1 MKMIDDVII
10 IGIDSGY
17 GNIKTANC
25 CFPASVS
32 AYDKEPVFKENLLV
46 YESKFYLIG
55 EGHKEFLA
63 DKTRD
68 LDYYVL
74 ALAAIA
80 RELNIRKMTC
90 GKIRIAAGLPLT
102 WVSGQRD
109 EFRDYLM
116 QNRTVDFSFR
126 SVSYHV
132 EIVGV
137 DVFPQGFAAVADRLS
152 DFRGVNMICDIGNGT
167 MNIMFINDKKP
178 VSGNMFTEKYGT
190 HQCLLAVR
198 ENVMRAHHTTVDEAI
213 INRVFRFG
221 TADIKED
228 FAMIDET
235 AQRMAND
242 GGLFQSY
249 LDVQARFDRYSVGN
263 AVLITAQKADATQL
277 SDFKGWKNNGVF
289 IKKGE
294 SGIVLLEPG
303 EEYTKEDGTVGVSY
317 NSKKVFDI
325 SQTTAKAKDR
335 PAMKRDERQLLKA
348 IIHNAPCP
356 IEISQ
361 KLPENINAVY
371 RPDDKKIYVRPGLE
385 AGDIFRGISQELA
398 HAHLD
403 SGAYKRS
410 DHAFTAYCVSY
421 VLCSRYNVPKD
432 MFRFDRLPEGF
443 STMDARSVR
452 NELSKIRDVAN
463 EISSDMAKVLDKSMK
478 PKERR
483 DEAR

>member
-1 MKMIDDVII
+1 MGSLIYYGALFLAKVLDNALSTTKTILIQRSRWLLAGIAVVLSDFIYFWLTKRIVSGDNNWAILIVSLAGGVGCALACLFSEKLSKDRTYVNVIMSDNLRA
-10 IGIDSGY
+10 IDSGY

-32 AYDKEPVFKENLLV
+32 TYAKEPVFKENLLV
-46 YESKFYLIG
+46 FESKFYLIG

-63 DKTRD
+63 DKTKD

-109 EFRDYLM
+109 EFRDYLL
-116 QNRTVDFSFR
+116 QNKAVDFSFR
-126 SVSYHV
+126 NVSYHV

-228 FAMIDET
+228 YLKTITDT
-235 AQRMAND
+235 ATDYVEGIFQRLREHEYNPELMRLYVLGGGSCLIRNFGVYDASRVTIND
-242 GGLFQSY
+242 DICATAKGYEY
-249 LDVQARFDRYSVGN
+249 LAYVN
-263 AVLITAQKADATQL
+263 LL
-277 SDFKGWKNNGVF
+277 KNG
-289 IKKGE
+289 
-294 SGIVLLEPG
+294 GIV
-303 EEYTKEDGTVGVSY
+303 
-317 NSKKVFDI
+317 
-325 SQTTAKAKDR
+325 
-335 PAMKRDERQLLKA
+335 
-348 IIHNAPCP
+348 
-356 IEISQ
+356 
-361 KLPENINAVY
+361 
-371 RPDDKKIYVRPGLE
+371 
-385 AGDIFRGISQELA
+385 
-398 HAHLD
+398 
-403 SGAYKRS
+403 
-410 DHAFTAYCVSY
+410 
-421 VLCSRYNVPKD
+421 
-432 MFRFDRLPEGF
+432 
-443 STMDARSVR
+443 
-452 NELSKIRDVAN
+452 
-463 EISSDMAKVLDKSMK
+463 
-478 PKERR
+478 
-483 DEAR
+483 

>member
-1 MKMIDDVII
+1 MIEVIGEEKSTFHFCDSIGFREVDFDPDMTEPLKEKIIKVVLCEPGKVARVAEIGTELSDLQRVVGGLIEPYYPFEEQVCIVCNDEGKYNGMRPCRAIYGEDREMMDIIFGPFFICDCSTPYFGSLNKEQLERYTKQFQNPERFFRVGGEIKAVPYKPEKDHERCDDMKMIDDVII

-32 AYDKEPVFKENLLV
+32 TYDKEPVFKENLLV

-63 DKTRD
+63 DKTKD

-109 EFRDYLM
+109 EFRDYLL
-116 QNRTVDFSFR
+116 QNKAVDFSFR
-126 SVSYHV
+126 NVSYHV

-221 TADIKED
+221 TADIKEEYLKTITD
-228 FAMIDET
+228 T
-235 AQRMAND
+235 ATDYVEGIFQRLREHEYNPELMRLYVLGGGSCLIRNFGVYDASRVTIND
-242 GGLFQSY
+242 DICATAKGYEY
-249 LDVQARFDRYSVGN
+249 LAYVN
-263 AVLITAQKADATQL
+263 LL
-277 SDFKGWKNNGVF
+277 KNG
-289 IKKGE
+289 
-294 SGIVLLEPG
+294 
-303 EEYTKEDGTVGVSY
+303 GTV
-317 NSKKVFDI
+317 
-325 SQTTAKAKDR
+325 
-335 PAMKRDERQLLKA
+335 
-348 IIHNAPCP
+348 
-356 IEISQ
+356 
-361 KLPENINAVY
+361 
-371 RPDDKKIYVRPGLE
+371 
-385 AGDIFRGISQELA
+385 
-398 HAHLD
+398 
-403 SGAYKRS
+403 
-410 DHAFTAYCVSY
+410 
-421 VLCSRYNVPKD
+421 
-432 MFRFDRLPEGF
+432 
-443 STMDARSVR
+443 
-452 NELSKIRDVAN
+452 
-463 EISSDMAKVLDKSMK
+463 
-478 PKERR
+478 
-483 DEAR
+483 